1 VLAAGYLAQP
11 RDHGIP
17 LSAESAKSLRLPVPN
32 GHASESLI
40 ADKGNKQRMLFLVPE
55 TQADI
60 RA

>member
-1 VLAAGYLAQP
+1 VLVARYLAQL

-17 LSAESAKSLRLPVPN
+17 LSAELAKSLRLPAPN

-40 ADKGNKQRMLFLVPE
+40 TDKGNKQRMLFLVPE
-55 TQADI
+55 TQAAI